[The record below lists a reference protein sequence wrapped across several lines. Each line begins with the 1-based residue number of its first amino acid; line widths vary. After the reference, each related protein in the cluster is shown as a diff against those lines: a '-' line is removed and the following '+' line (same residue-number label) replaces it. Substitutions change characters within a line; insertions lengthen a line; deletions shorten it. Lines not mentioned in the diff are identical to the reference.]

1 MEFLGIGWQDWLF
14 AALGAALIGLA
25 KGGLPGAGNV
35 SIWIFAEV
43 FGAKES
49 VGYLL
54 PVLVCGD
61 TVAIIIYRRNADWG
75 HVWRL
80 FPPMAIGV
88 LAGWLLFHQIP
99 AQEFRVVMG
108 CLLLMMTALH
118 FGRKWMLR
126 KQEAGEDKV
135 PHAKWFIW
143 STGVGGGLATMLANA
158 AGPVAAFYLMAVRLP
173 KFAFI
178 GTSAWLFFMINLF
191 KMPFQAQLGTVNVTS
206 IPISLTLGAVAAVA
220 CLAAPRIVKYIPQK
234 QFEWLVWAVI
244 VFAGVRL
251 IF

>member
-1 MEFLGIGWQDWLF
+1 MEFLGISMGDWLF
-14 AALGAALIGLA
+14 AALGAAMIGLA

-54 PVLVCGD
+54 PVLLCGD

-80 FPPMAIGV
+80 FPPMAVGV
-88 LAGWLLFHQIP
+88 LLGWQLFHIIP
-99 AQEFRVVMG
+99 ANEFRIVMG
-108 CLLLMMTALH
+108 FLLLLMTGLH
-118 FGRKWMLR
+118 FGRKWMMR
-126 KQEAGEDKV
+126 NHEGEDSV
-135 PHAKWFIW
+135 PHTKWFIW
-143 STGVGGGLATMLANA
+143 TTGVGGGLATMLANA

-178 GTSAWLFFMINLF
+178 GTSAWLFFLINFF
-191 KMPFQAQLGTVNVTS
+191 KIPLQAQLGNVNVTS
-206 IPISLTLGAVAAVA
+206 IRVSLLLGAVAAVA
-220 CLAAPRIVKYIPQK
+220 CLIAPRIVKYIPQR

-244 VFAGVRL
+244 VFAGIRL

>member
-1 MEFLGIGWQDWLF
+1 MEFLGLSLWDWIF
-14 AALGAALIGLA
+14 AAMGAAFIGLG

-43 FGAKES
+43 FGAKDS

-61 TVAIIIYRRNADWG
+61 TVAIMIYRQHANWG
-75 HVWRL
+75 HVGRL

-88 LAGWLLFHQIP
+88 VMGWLLFHQIP
-99 AQEFRVVMG
+99 ANEFRVVMG
-108 CLLLMMTALH
+108 ALLLFITALH
-118 FGRKWMLR
+118 FYRKWMLR
-126 KQEAGEDKV
+126 KQEGEDRV
-135 PHAKWFIW
+135 PHTKWFIW
-143 STGVGGGLATMLANA
+143 TTGVGGGLATMLANA

-178 GTSAWLFFMINLF
+178 GTSAWLFFLINLF
-191 KMPFQAQLGTVNVTS
+191 KLPFQAQLGNVNIIS
-206 IPISLTLGAVAAVA
+206 IRVSLILGAVAALA
-220 CLAAPRIVKYIPQK
+220 CLIAPKIVKYIPQK
-234 QFEWLVWAVI
+234 QFEILVWVVI
-244 VFAGVRL
+244 VFAGIRL

>member
-1 MEFLGIGWQDWLF
+1 MEFLGLSVDQWLF

-54 PVLVCGD
+54 PVLICGD
-61 TVAIIIYRRNADWG
+61 TIAIIIYRRNADWG

-88 LAGWLLFHQIP
+88 VAGWLLFDVIP
-99 AQEFRVVMG
+99 GAEFRIVMG
-108 CLLLMMTALH
+108 FLLLIMTALH
-118 FGRKWMLR
+118 FGRKWMIR
-126 KQEAGEDKV
+126 KQAEGEDKV

-158 AGPVAAFYLMAVRLP
+158 AGPVAAFYLMAVKLP

-191 KMPFQAQLGTVNVTS
+191 KLPFQAQLGTVNVTS
-206 IPISLTLGAVAAVA
+206 IRVSLILGAIAALACMVA
-220 CLAAPRIVKYIPQK
+220 PKIVKYIPQK
-234 QFEWLVWAVI
+234 QFEWLVWGVI

-251 IF
+251 IY

>member
-1 MEFLGIGWQDWLF
+1 MEFLDISLSGWLF
-14 AALGAALIGLA
+14 AALGAALIGLG

-61 TVAIIIYRRNADWG
+61 TVAILIYRRNADWG

-80 FPPMAIGV
+80 FPPMAVGV
-88 LAGWLLFHQIP
+88 IAGWMLFHQIP
-99 AQEFRVVMG
+99 AQEFRIVMG
-108 CLLLMMTALH
+108 FLLLTMCALH
-118 FGRKWMLR
+118 FFRLWMLR
-126 KQEAGEDKV
+126 KQKAGEDKV
-135 PHAKWFIW
+135 PHTKWFIW
-143 STGVGGGLATMLANA
+143 CTGVGGGLATMLANA

-191 KMPFQAQLGTVNVTS
+191 KMPFQAQLGNVNIIS
-206 IPISLTLGAVAAVA
+206 IRVSLILGAVAALA
-220 CLAAPRIVKYIPQK
+220 CLIAPKIVKYIPQK

-244 VFAGVRL
+244 VFAGIRL

>member
-1 MEFLGIGWQDWLF
+1 MEFLGFTMHEWLF

-61 TVAIIIYRRNADWG
+61 IVAIIIYRRNAEWPY
-75 HVWRL
+75 VWRL
-80 FPPMAIGV
+80 LPPMAIGV
-88 LAGWLLFHQIP
+88 VAGWMLFHQIP
-99 AQEFRVVMG
+99 AQEFRIVMG
-108 CLLLMMTALH
+108 FLLLVMTALH

-126 KQEAGEDKV
+126 KQQAGEDKV
-135 PHAKWFIW
+135 PHSKWFIW
-143 STGVGGGLATMLANA
+143 STGVAGGLATMLANA
-158 AGPVAAFYLMAVRLP
+158 AGPVAAFYLMAVKLP

-178 GTSAWLFFMINLF
+178 GTTAWLFFIINLF
-191 KMPFQAQLGTVNVTS
+191 KLPFQAELGMVNITSIRVSLILGTV
-206 IPISLTLGAVAAVA
+206 AALA
-220 CLAAPRIVKYIPQK
+220 CLVAPRIVKYIPQK
-234 QFEWLVWAVI
+234 QFEWLVWGVI
-244 VFAGVRL
+244 IFAGLRL